1 MFVYFTS
8 HVAFCEL
15 DQSISPDLS
24 TDAGQFAMI
33 ESVTPNDTKL
43 QFEFI
48 AALPKTKDVS
58 QYENGIGT
66 LKFES
71 LRIISFPGSVT
82 EDGSTLLVGF

>member
-1 MFVYFTS
+1 L
-8 HVAFCEL
+8 HP
-15 DQSISPDLS
+15 SISPDLS

-33 ESVTPNDTKL
+33 ESVSPKDTKL

-48 AALPKTKDVS
+48 AAIPKTKDVS

-66 LKFES
+66 LQFDS

-82 EDGSTLLVGF
+82 KELKSFHLAIDVIGSNLCYVS